1 MREQFSRTALVIGE
15 EGVEKLMA
23 SSVILF
29 GVGGV
34 GSFAAEGLARAGIG
48 RIMLV
53 DRDVV
58 DITNIN
64 RQLPALHSTLGCS
77 KVQVMKDRIEDI
89 NPECKVD
96 VSECFFM
103 PETSEKFD
111 FREYDYVIDAIDTVT
126 GKIAIIEKAFRQNVP
141 VISSMGTG
149 NKTDPRMF
157 RIDLIENTRV
167 CPLAKVMRKEL
178 KKKGIQGVK
187 VLYSEEQAVKHEGGR
202 VTGSISFVPS
212 VAGMII
218 AGEVIRDIVGY

>member
-178 KKKGIQGVK
+178 KKRGIQGVK
-187 VLYSEEQAVKHEGGR
+187 VLYSEEQAVKHEGQAAFHLYR
-202 VTGSISFVPS
+202 QWR
-212 VAGMII
+212 
-218 AGEVIRDIVGY
+218 E